1 MLHQP
6 NRSPSRRRGDL
17 PIICIGGGIGGLSAA
32 LQVALQGREV
42 WLLEAKER
50 LGGKA
55 GQQIVGGKT
64 FDTGPTVLTLPWV
77 FEALFAAA
85 GANFA
90 ELLRPQPLE
99 ILAQHFYSDGSSV
112 ALHREAAASRQ
123 AIGDFAG
130 AAAARNFDA
139 FQRYAKAIYET
150 TLQPFIESPKPTPT
164 SIWRDYGLRSFAML
178 RQLDAHRSLW
188 RAVCSF
194 FSDPRLQQ
202 LYGRYATYSGGSPFR
217 TPATFNLV
225 AHVEQSGVWRLP
237 GGMHSLAQAMG
248 RLLQQHGGSIRLQAR
263 VQHVQP
269 NSDGTFA
276 VTLHDG
282 EQLLA
287 GSVVVNG
294 GPEALAPLLGKIPPR
309 RPGTALSAM
318 TWSMLGRMQ
327 RLGNRGGA
335 LAYHTVCFGDAYR
348 DEFAAIFGRRE
359 ITAAPTVYLC
369 AADRL
374 DAAAQNA
381 HPAATGSERL
391 FCLINAP
398 SCGPAAAQGGVEPEP
413 CLKKLRLVLRRCGWD
428 LQPTSQ
434 QVTQTPQDFA
444 QAYPGS
450 HGAIYGAPPHSLRSC
465 FSRAGSRSRIAGL
478 YFCGG
483 SVHPGPGVPMA
494 ALSGRWAAQALAADY
509 RSTSLL
515 FPAATPGGTSTPRAT
530 VASTR

>member
-1 MLHQP
+1 MYQP
-6 NRSPSRRRGDL
+6 NRSAPRRRVDL

-42 WLLEAKER
+42 WLLEAGDR

-55 GQQIVGGKT
+55 GQQIVGGQT
-64 FDTGPTVLTLPWV
+64 FDTGPTVLTMPWV

-90 ELLRPQPLE
+90 EMLRPQPLE
-99 ILAQHFYSDGSSV
+99 ILARHFYSDGSCV
-112 ALHREAAASRQ
+112 ALHREAAASRE
-123 AIGDFAG
+123 AIGEFSG
-130 AAAARNFDA
+130 AKAARQFDA
-139 FQRYAKAIYET
+139 FQRYAQTIYET
-150 TLQPFIESPKPTPT
+150 TVQPFIESPKPTPT
-164 SIWRDYGLRSFAML
+164 SIWRDYGLRSFSML

-202 LYGRYATYSGGSPFR
+202 LYGRYATYSGGSPFC
-217 TPATFNLV
+217 TPATFNLI

-248 RLLQQHGGSIRLQAR
+248 GLLQRHGGSVRLQAR
-263 VQHVQP
+263 VQQVQP

-276 VTLHDG
+276 VTLHGG

-294 GPEALAPLLGKIPPR
+294 GPEALAPLLGKKAVR

-327 RLGNRGGA
+327 RLGPAGGA
-335 LAYHTVCFGDAYR
+335 LAYHSVCFGDAYR
-348 DEFAAIFGRRE
+348 DEFAAIFARRS

-374 DAAAQNA
+374 DVTGQNA

-398 SCGPAAAQGGVEPEP
+398 SDGLGAAQVGVEPEP
-413 CLKKLRLVLRRCGWD
+413 CFKKLQQVLRRCGWD
-428 LQPTSQ
+428 LQPTSL
-434 QVTQTPQDFA
+434 QVSQTPQGFA

-465 FSRAGSRSRIAGL
+465 FSRAGSRSPIAGL
-478 YFCGG
+478 YYCGG

-494 ALSGRWAAQALAADY
+494 ALSGKWAAQALAADY

-515 FPAATPGGTSTPRAT
+515 LPAATPGGTSTQRAT